1 MYNKYQLKR
10 GRKLLKTHKNIIK
23 KIICFS
29 ILLFTIIIAVIAIV
43 NVKKIDILPD
53 KYFYLLIIGE
63 IVFSII
69 SGVLLIK
76 TKKII
81 WLILGII
88 LIIFMNIGN
97 ILLASYVH
105 KTNKFINKTFKEYM
119 VISTDYVLV
128 TSSRNNINN
137 IDDLDN
143 NQNIYYYKY
152 SRYVDLAIKQLNKG
166 KYISTDSVS
175 HILSSID
182 QDPNNYLLISKAD
195 YDYII
200 ESTILYNR
208 DNYKVI
214 KEFTVEYKE
223 EVNNEV
229 KDSYTIYLN
238 GTDFTGVMRDF
249 NLLITINTETKKI
262 LTTSILRG
270 YYIDV
275 PAYNTK
281 DTLMCLGAYD
291 SNVSKEALEKLLNTK
306 IDYVVN
312 VNTNSLVDIV
322 DTIGKVEFCSD
333 YSFTTTHI
341 LTTNTYNDKNGT
353 KLYVEKGC
361 REYSGVEALAIARER
376 LNLKNNERGR
386 LENCQKLI
394 SGIIKKTMTTT
405 NLLNFDEVL
414 NSYTGLY
421 TTDMNRNVLTKLVKS
436 YISDYNNYE
445 ITSINLD
452 GSDGTALGHLGTVEV
467 GVTFPDENMVKEA
480 SEKINKV
487 IEGK

>member
-1 MYNKYQLKR
+1 M
-10 GRKLLKTHKNIIK
+10 LKTHKNIIK
-23 KIICFS
+23 KIIGFS

-43 NVKKIDILPD
+43 NVKKLDILPD

-69 SGVLLIK
+69 SGLLLIK

-81 WLILGII
+81 WFILGII
-88 LIIFMNIGN
+88 LVIIMSTSN
-97 ILLASYVH
+97 ILIANYTH

-119 VISTDYVLV
+119 LISTDYVLV
-128 TSSRNNINN
+128 TSNRNNINS
-137 IDDLDN
+137 IDDLQDN
-143 NQNIYYYKY
+143 QKIYYYKY
-152 SRYVDLAIKQLNKG
+152 SRNVDLAIKKLNKG
-166 KYISTDSVS
+166 EYLSTDSVS
-175 HILSSID
+175 HALAFMD
-182 QDPNNYLLISKAD
+182 KDPNNYLLISKAD
-195 YDYII
+195 YDYIM

-208 DNYKVI
+208 DNYKII

-223 EVNNEV
+223 EVNNKV

-249 NLLITINTETKKI
+249 SLLITINTKTKKI

-275 PAYNTK
+275 PAYGMK

-291 SNVSKEALEKLLNTK
+291 SNVSKEAIEKLLNTK

-312 VNTNSLVDIV
+312 VNTNSLVNIV
-322 DTIGKVEFCSD
+322 DAIGGVEFCSD

-341 LTTNTYNDKNGT
+341 LTTNTYNDRNGT
-353 KLYVEKGC
+353 KLYVENGC
-361 REYSGVEALAIARER
+361 REYNGVEALAIARER
-376 LNLKNNERGR
+376 LHLRNNERGR
-386 LENCQKLI
+386 LENCQKII
-394 SGIIKKTMTTT
+394 SGIIKKTMSTT

-414 NSYTGLY
+414 NSYSGLY
-421 TTDMNRNVLTKLVKS
+421 TTDMNKNVITNLAKS

-445 ITSINLD
+445 IISIKLD
-452 GSDGTALGHLGTVEV
+452 GTDGTALGHLGTVEV
-467 GVTFPDENMVKEA
+467 PVTFPDENQVREA
-480 SEKINKV
+480 SQKINEV
-487 IEGK
+487 LEGK

>member
-1 MYNKYQLKR
+1 MKKHLKLKKDIS
-10 GRKLLKTHKNIIK
+10 RKFIGL
-23 KIICFS
+23 
-29 ILLFTIIIAVIAIV
+29 ILLILTIVIAIIAII
-43 NVKKIDILPD
+43 NIKRLDILPD
-53 KYFYLLIIGE
+53 KYFYLLIGIE
-63 IVFSII
+63 ILLSII
-69 SGVLLIK
+69 SGLLLVK
-76 TKKII
+76 TKRTI
-81 WLILGII
+81 WFILGII
-88 LIIFMNIGN
+88 LIVIMNISN
-97 ILLASYVH
+97 ILIANYTH
-105 KTNKFINKTFKEYM
+105 KSNKFINKTFKEYM
-119 VISTDYVLV
+119 LISTDYVVV
-128 TSSRNNINN
+128 TSSRNSVNSL
-137 IDDLDN
+137 DDLDN
-143 NQNIYYYKY
+143 NQSIYYFKY
-152 SRYVDLAIKQLNKG
+152 SRDVDLALKEINKG
-166 KYISTDSVS
+166 EYLSTNTVS
-175 HILSSID
+175 HTLDAMNINPST
-182 QDPNNYLLISKAD
+182 YLLISKAD
-195 YDYII
+195 YDYIM
-200 ESTILYNR
+200 EGTILYDKN
-208 DNYKVI
+208 NYKVI
-214 KEFTVEYKE
+214 KEFTVEKKE
-223 EVNNEV
+223 EINNEV

-249 NLLITINTETKKI
+249 NLLITINTKTKKI

-480 SEKINKV
+480 SEEINKV